1 MFSCILLRTTRPDGL
16 IYIQRTA
23 QPLSI
28 TTTQPKLSHTNKQSC
43 CSAHPSLSTP
53 STRRTSCTWIV
64 LLVLIGA
71 MRFLYQQ
78 HNRCNHFLLSHCFLA
93 CQWSRSPP
101 QPPMFFNKAASPHIV
116 VPRKIMRNSSLLLL
130 ALPFRSCEETMGN
143 KRATWSRWNL
153 VHLANKIKIS
163 KHCYYSSVV
172 LLLMHVLSDNEEQ
185 YEYMVR
191 AAYTS
196 WNQDNE
202 SLYNR
207 SHSSIDEG
215 LLWGS

>member
-1 MFSCILLRTTRPDGL
+1 MHSTPHHSPWWSH
-16 IYIQRTA
+16 IQRTA

-93 CQWSRSPP
+93 CQWSRSPL

-130 ALPFRSCEETMGN
+130 ALPFRSYEETMGN

-163 KHCYYSSVV
+163 KHCYYCWC
-172 LLLMHVLSDNEEQ
+172 MFYQ
-185 YEYMVR
+185 I
-191 AAYTS
+191 TK
-196 WNQDNE
+196 
-202 SLYNR
+202 
-207 SHSSIDEG
+207 SSIVYG
-215 LLWGS
+215 QGSGQPTYPEIKKRILVQ

>member
-1 MFSCILLRTTRPDGL
+1 MVS
-16 IYIQRTA
+16 YIQRTA

-28 TTTQPKLSHTNKQSC
+28 TTTHPKLSHTNKQSC

-78 HNRCNHFLLSHCFLA
+78 HNRCNHFPLSHASSMSVVAF
-93 CQWSRSPP
+93 SS
-101 QPPMFFNKAASPHIV
+101 AASDVLQQSSPQIV

-130 ALPFRSCEETMGN
+130 ALPFRSYEETMGN

-153 VHLANKIKIS
+153 VHLVNKIKIS
-163 KHCYYSSVV
+163 KHCCCYCC
-172 LLLMHVLSDNEEQ
+172 
-185 YEYMVR
+185 R
-191 AAYTS
+191 CTC
-196 WNQDNE
+196 
-202 SLYNR
+202 
-207 SHSSIDEG
+207 SIR
-215 LLWGS
+215 